1 MSKSHKRDDSQSSY
15 YFLHTTDGNNT
26 AQMDGGQEIEEMPQG
41 FKAEQFSPRRVYTNT
56 HRKRPSTIPKVPIPS
71 TNHPPKPPSKSTF
84 LSRLMQRATGRQG
97 GRDIYA
103 QSHKIDPKVYFSV
116 ERTYLAWMHTSIIL
130 SGISMAMMAYSDE
143 SDTTALYGLLLLPVG
158 IAFILYAM
166 YQYAKRNH
174 MLLSR
179 SPGPYEDKW
188 GPVILGSLFVA
199 ALLSQAF
206 VKMLEKK

>member
-1 MSKSHKRDDSQSSY
+1 
-15 YFLHTTDGNNT
+15 
-26 AQMDGGQEIEEMPQG
+26 
-41 FKAEQFSPRRVYTNT
+41 
-56 HRKRPSTIPKVPIPS
+56 
-71 TNHPPKPPSKSTF
+71 
-84 LSRLMQRATGRQG
+84 MQRATGRQG

-166 YQYAKRNH
+166 YQCKF
-174 MLLSR
+174 L
-179 SPGPYEDKW
+179 
-188 GPVILGSLFVA
+188 LFV
-199 ALLSQAF
+199 
-206 VKMLEKK
+206 E

>member
-1 MSKSHKRDDSQSSY
+1 MSNTHKRDDSQASASY
-15 YFLHTTDGNNT
+15 YFLHTDGNKSGE
-26 AQMDGGQEIEEMPQG
+26 MDGGEVIEEMPQG
-41 FKAEQFSPRRVYTNT
+41 FKAEQFSPRMVNTRRNKHPSMTNI
-56 HRKRPSTIPKVPIPS
+56 HIQP
-71 TNHPPKPPSKSTF
+71 TNPPKPSRPSF
-84 LSRLMQRATGRQG
+84 LSRLMQRATGRVG

-103 QSHKIDPKVYFSV
+103 QAHKIDPKVYFSV
-116 ERTYLAWMHTSIIL
+116 ERTYLAWMHTAILL
-130 SGISMAMMAYSDE
+130 SGISMAMMNYSDE
-143 SDTTALYGLLLLPVG
+143 SDNTAFYGLLLLPVG

-199 ALLSQAF
+199 ALLTQAL